1 MNMRTRLTWPKAWHH
16 KIYIKSTIKTQNGY
30 VAHMIESRTT
40 FQSENIKVKQD
51 WWTQAQIERL
61 YHKIEACPD
70 LDTLICLRKF
80 EVINETTEA

>member
-1 MNMRTRLTWPKAWHH
+1 
-16 KIYIKSTIKTQNGY
+16 
-30 VAHMIESRTT
+30 MIESRTT